1 MIEPFMTPTAKVA
14 PDTHALTCYLPVPGA
29 GILPAKAHLI
39 RARQPVLVDT
49 GPAAVREPLMD
60 ALRELMDPAELCW
73 IWLTHVDADHV
84 GNLAEVLRLAPRA
97 RVVTTF
103 LGMGKLNMHGLPV
116 DRVYLLNPGQELDAG
131 DRRLRALRPPT
142 YDAPET
148 TGLLDTASGALF
160 TADSFG
166 ALMSESADTAAAIPP
181 DALRDGMATWTQV
194 DSPWLGMVDE
204 HAFGKALKGVRDLNP
219 STVLSSHLPPADAG
233 MLDTLIECMA
243 AARKAPAFVGPDQA
257 ALEHMMA
264 GAPQA

>member
-1 MIEPFMTPTAKVA
+1 MSEPFMTPIAEVA
-14 PDTHALTCYLPVPGA
+14 QDTHALTAYLPVPGA

-39 RARQPVLVDT
+39 RAAQPVLIDT
-49 GPAAVREPLMD
+49 GVAATREPFLD
-60 ALRELMDPAELCW
+60 ALRGLMDPAELRW
-73 IWLTHVDADHV
+73 IWLTHVDADHA
-84 GNLAEVLRLAPRA
+84 GNLVEVLTLAPQA

-103 LGMGKLNMHGLPV
+103 LGMGKMNMLGLPV
-116 DRVYLLNPGQELDAG
+116 DRVYLLNPGQELDVG

-166 ALMSESADTAAAIPP
+166 ALMAEPAETAAAMSP

-204 HAFGKALKGVRDLNP
+204 HAFGKALQAVRDLSP
-219 STVLSSHLPPADAG
+219 SSILSSHLPPAGAD

-243 AARKAPAFVGPDQA
+243 AARRAPAFVGPDQA
-257 ALEHMMA
+257 ALEQMMA